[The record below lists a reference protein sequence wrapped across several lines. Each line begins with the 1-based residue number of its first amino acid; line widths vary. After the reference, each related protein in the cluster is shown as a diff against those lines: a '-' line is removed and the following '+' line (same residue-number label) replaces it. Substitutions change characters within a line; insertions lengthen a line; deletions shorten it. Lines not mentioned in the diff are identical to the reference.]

1 MVYRKNS
8 FLVSFDNKFTRGETT
23 MKMQD
28 RPRWLVS
35 FLIILMIPFVLVIT
49 GCKDK
54 KENSVDRPLILGV
67 RVEPV
72 AVSTVD
78 DIYEVT
84 GTVRSTLTSIVA
96 SRVMGTVTSIPV
108 REGDYV
114 QKGQLLLTIDDR
126 DTAQRLQAAN
136 MSVEAAKQ
144 NQALAE
150 KTWQR
155 YKKLHDE
162 EVVSQ
167 QEMDRIDTQKK
178 LADAEYNRVKAMADE
193 AATHMSFTKVTAPFA
208 GRITEKRIEA
218 GSMATPGMPLLVVEG
233 GGNSYIEVSI
243 DAGVGPAVKTGMPVE
258 AEVDT
263 MPGPLAGF
271 VKEVFPAVDPSSR
284 TFTAKIGFKNA
295 NPRSGLF
302 ARVRIPIGKKEAI
315 IVSEQAVVRKGQLT
329 GVYAVDD
336 QGLVTYRLVR
346 TGKSSVAGTEIL
358 SGLKTGDR
366 IVTSGIEKVVDGG
379 MISGAGNK

>member
-1 MVYRKNS
+1 MTKENHSR
-8 FLVSFDNKFTRGETT
+8 
-23 MKMQD
+23 
-28 RPRWLVS
+28 
-35 FLIILMIPFVLVIT
+35 LIIAYFVAFILSLSLMTT

-54 KENSVDRPLILGV
+54 KEESVQRPQISGV
-67 RVEPV
+67 KVEPV

-78 DIYEVT
+78 DIYEIT
-84 GTVRSTLTSIVA
+84 GTVRSNQTSLVA
-96 SRVMGTVTSIPV
+96 SRVMGVVTSV
-108 REGDYV
+108 NVKEGDFV

-126 DTAQRLQAAN
+126 DAVQRLQAAN
-136 MSVEAAKQ
+136 MSAEAAKQ
-144 NQALAE
+144 SQSLAE

-167 QEMDRIDTQKK
+167 QEMDRMDTQKK

-193 AATHMSFTKVTAPFA
+193 AATYMSFTKVTAPAA

-218 GSMATPGMPLLVVEG
+218 GSMATPGMPLLVLEG
-233 GGNSYIEVSI
+233 GGSSYIEVSM
-243 DAGVGPAVKTGMPVE
+243 DAGIGPAVKTGMPVE

-263 MPGPLAGF
+263 MPRPLAGTI
-271 VKEVFPAVDPSSR
+271 KEVFPAIDPASR

-302 ARVRIPIGKKEAI
+302 ARVRIPIGKKEAVLVPERAI
-315 IVSEQAVVRKGQLT
+315 IRKGQLT

-346 TGKSSVAGTEIL
+346 TGKSFAAGTEIL
-358 SGLKTGDR
+358 SGLKARDR
-366 IVTSGIEKVVDGG
+366 IITSGVEKVVDGG
-379 MISGAGNK
+379 IISGEKMK